1 MGLRGATF
9 LFLILAT
16 GCRPARLAEARQ
28 IIPELTMDGVQ
39 FRVDRGGLTTASGEA
54 ERLTYRRD
62 TTDVAAV
69 KLSMDLVTATGLVRV
84 TAPNG
89 AGNLG
94 NRQFR
99 ATGGLRATRGSDV
112 AETGSA
118 TSSPGPDGRI
128 AIHGVEPV
136 QVEGPGYRLNGTGF
150 DIDPV
155 TGDIAIRGKPHL
167 VTGLGARP

>member
-9 LFLILAT
+9 LFLILAA
-16 GCRPARLAEARQ
+16 GCRPGRPAEARQ
-28 IIPELTMDGVQ
+28 VIPELTMDGVQ
-39 FRVDRGGLTTASGEA
+39 FRVDRGGLATASGEA

-89 AGNLG
+89 AGNLR
-94 NRQFR
+94 NRLFR

-112 AETGSA
+112 AETESA

-128 AIHGVEPV
+128 GIHGAEPV
-136 QVEGPGYRLNGTGF
+136 QVEGPGYRLTGTGF
-150 DIDPV
+150 DIDPL